1 MPETLMMDGAWSAK
15 NFVTNYLALD
25 VPERLVAYR
34 NRWQLDDVRL
44 PSPEQFLSYEPPG
57 LDTWP
62 TIYTLQTNTA
72 NIERADFTIA
82 ADPIYR
88 VTYNMRTYVWVRD
101 IGVVGGEIAAH
112 QVTEIRDRMTTVVRS
127 SLLDHPSMQRS
138 ETIYFP
144 SLNVDVLLDETTL
157 REEYSDITNV
167 KGDRAVAGSYL
178 SYEFSC
184 YEVIPRTRIRD
195 SVVTMDVNTVPLDWD
210 EIS

>member
-1 MPETLMMDGAWSAK
+1 MPETLMMDGVWSAK
-15 NFVTNYLALD
+15 TFITNYLALD

-44 PSPEQFLSYEPPG
+44 PDPERYLSYEPPG
-57 LDTWP
+57 LDMWP
-62 TIYTLQTNTA
+62 SIYTIQTNTA
-72 NIERADFTIA
+72 NIERADFTVA

-101 IGVVGGEIAAH
+101 VGVIDGETAEH
-112 QVTEIRDRMTTVVRS
+112 QVTEVRDRMTTVVRA

-138 ETIYFP
+138 ESIYFP

-157 REEYSDITNV
+157 REEYSDITGV

-178 SYEFSC
+178 TYEFSC

-195 SVVTMDVNTVPLDWD
+195 SVEEFNVDVVPLGWE